1 MHAPEN
7 RRMSLGGM
15 LALAMVLALN
25 GCGFHL
31 RGDYALPERVSPLR
45 ISGMSRFSEF
55 HRRLAQ
61 RLEASGVSVA
71 GDSGDART
79 VLELRDYGGDQFVTA
94 LDDDG
99 KAAEYELS
107 RAVSFSLRDAAT
119 RELLI
124 PWRRLEDRRLYSFV
138 PDSGFGKAMEREEI
152 IDQLDRAMVENIL
165 RVLDLQLR

>member
-1 MHAPEN
+1 
-7 RRMSLGGM
+7 
-15 LALAMVLALN
+15 MVLALN

-71 GDSGDART
+71 G
-79 VLELRDYGGDQFVTA
+79 DYGGDQFVTA